1 MRKQMQKPAPVIH
14 YLQKVKLVKKPSKK
28 GLSTASAAAR
38 KRRPRK
44 LIKYLT
50 VPEKD
55 RFFRVIDSVRD
66 RAIFRLLFHHGLRAS
81 EIGKLEMSD
90 FRQGTQMHLDRL
102 LIHRLKGSISGE
114 TAMIPEAAKC
124 LRAWVR
130 TRGYLEGPLFPSR
143 EGGRITRCRIWQLMK
158 KYGELAGLPPEKRF
172 PHCLKHTCATQLL
185 SQQKESI
192 IDVQKHLGHAAIAST
207 MVYAQLTSEANEARA
222 KRLRDWK

>member
-1 MRKQMQKPAPVIH
+1 MRKQTPKPASVIH
-14 YLQKVKLVKKPSKK
+14 YIQNVKLVKKASKK
-28 GLSTASAAAR
+28 GQ

-44 LIKYLT
+44 LVKYLT

-55 RFFRVIDSVRD
+55 RFFRAIDSVRD

-90 FRQGTQMHLDRL
+90 FRQGALMHLDRL

-114 TAMIPEAAKC
+114 TAMIPEAAKS
-124 LRAWVR
+124 LRAWTR
-130 TRGYLEGPLFPSR
+130 ERGYLEGPLFPSR
-143 EGGRITRCRIWQLMK
+143 EGGRITRCRIWQLMQ
-158 KYGELAGLPPEKRF
+158 KYGEFAGLPPEKRF
-172 PHCLKHTCATQLL
+172 PHCLKHTCATHLI

-192 IDVQKHLGHAAIAST
+192 MDVQKHLGHAAIAST
-207 MVYAQLTSEANEARA
+207 MVYANLTSEANEARA